1 MGDINQ
7 DAAVDAGDL
16 SLVLA
21 HWGQLGTVADIN
33 GDGVVGAGDL
43 SIVLAYWGAC
53 DL

>member
-1 MGDINQ
+1 VGDINK

-21 HWGQLGTVADIN
+21 HWGELGTVADIN
-33 GDGVVGAGDL
+33 GDGVVGARDL
-43 SIVLAYWGAC
+43 SHVFAYWGEC